1 MKKHDEGYILAYVTV
16 VLMIF
21 CLVATVILTGA
32 LRNFQIQQNSI
43 AQMKDQ
49 YAAEGMIEQV
59 VAQLDAKGSPTISGY
74 EELAED
80 NQTIIK
86 KMSVSV
92 ENIEGKSVLLLRAQ
106 NGSVVVTGSF
116 VLSAENAYSSNNVAY
131 ITGLNSYTY
140 DSYEVGGVSE

>member
-32 LRNFQIQQNSI
+32 LRNFQSQQNSI

-92 ENIEGKSVLLLRAQ
+92 ENIEGKSVLILRAQ